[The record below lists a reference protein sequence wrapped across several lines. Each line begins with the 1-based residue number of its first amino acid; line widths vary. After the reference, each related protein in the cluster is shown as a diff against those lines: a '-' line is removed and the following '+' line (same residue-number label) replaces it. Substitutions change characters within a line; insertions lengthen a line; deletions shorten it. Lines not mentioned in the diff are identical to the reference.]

1 MPKNEIYIEFIA
13 WIFEIKKGN
22 ITAESTTSQ
31 KLFISLTE
39 EDIQECSE
47 YINKKMIINALK
59 MSESLRGKETYKQG

>member
-13 WIFEIKKGN
+13 RIFEIKKGN
-22 ITAESTTSQ
+22 ITAESITSQ

-47 YINKKMIINALK
+47 YINNKMIINALK
-59 MSESLRGKETYKQG
+59 MSESLRGKETYRQG

>member
-22 ITAESTTSQ
+22 ITAESITSQ

-47 YINKKMIINALK
+47 YINKKVIINALK
-59 MSESLRGKETYKQG
+59 MSESLRGKETHKQG

>member
-59 MSESLRGKETYKQG
+59 MSESLRGKETHKQG